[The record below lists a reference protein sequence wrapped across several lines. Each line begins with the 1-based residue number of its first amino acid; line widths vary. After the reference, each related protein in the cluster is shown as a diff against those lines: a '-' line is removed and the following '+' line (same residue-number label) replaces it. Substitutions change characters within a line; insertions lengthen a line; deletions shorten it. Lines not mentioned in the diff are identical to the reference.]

1 MSLIS
6 NFTYK
11 NTSFKWISGI
21 AMDSSSQL
29 NLKRASCA
37 SVLKKY
43 VFDILEELIRKY
55 PHRNTTSSNRMWY
68 GWYDCTTRPK
78 IWVWKSYI
86 WRPGSRIY
94 VFCMFIL
101 RLFYSGM
108 KLGVKIFRN
117 LIKFG
122 PPDSLRFALIL
133 LYSISFRAW
142 VEKPHIKNCIRS
154 LMVIMSSYFYKGN
167 ENRS

>member
-1 MSLIS
+1 
-6 NFTYK
+6 
-11 NTSFKWISGI
+11 
-21 AMDSSSQL
+21 
-29 NLKRASCA
+29 
-37 SVLKKY
+37 
-43 VFDILEELIRKY
+43 
-55 PHRNTTSSNRMWY
+55 
-68 GWYDCTTRPK
+68 
-78 IWVWKSYI
+78 
-86 WRPGSRIY
+86 
-94 VFCMFIL
+94 
-101 RLFYSGM
+101 M

-122 PPDSLRFALIL
+122 LPDSLRFALIL